1 MSGQDKGPGVKVPP
15 PIIFIL
21 CAALS
26 YAIEWWL
33 QISFSFPAY
42 VIQFGVGI
50 VVLGFTLALISAF
63 QFWKFKT
70 HIEPW
75 KPASVLIDTGVFAY
89 SRNPIYLAFVLV
101 TCGAGLYL
109 ESVGVVLSNIF
120 AIWLL
125 YDFVI
130 TKEEKYLETLF
141 GEQYREYKQRVRRWL

>member
-1 MSGQDKGPGVKVPP
+1 MSDQDNGPGVKIPP
-15 PIIFIL
+15 PLIFIT

-33 QISFSFPAY
+33 QVSFSFPAY
-42 VIQFGVGI
+42 VIQLGVGLI
-50 VVLGFTLALISAF
+50 ALGITLAMISAF

-75 KPASVLIDTGVFAY
+75 KPASVLINTGVFAY

-101 TCGAGLYL
+101 TSGTGLYL
-109 ESVGVVLSNIF
+109 ESIGIVLSNTV

-125 YDFVI
+125 YYLVI
-130 TKEEKYLETLF
+130 TKEETYLEALF
-141 GEQYREYKQRVRRWL
+141 GEPYSEYKKRVRRWL